1 MTHHVQRIPVPALE
15 LLGADLPDTTDH
27 APVIGLSPALL
38 ADYSKHDRTLTTSAC
53 SSSSERRPRPLRLP
67 SSAGACGALALSLHA
82 GRRHD
87 EPLDAQR
94 GFPRSPSQLSQPS
107 RVCVPRRAAQASNA
121 TACHHHLD
129 W

>member
-15 LLGADLPDTTDH
+15 LLGADLPETTDH

-38 ADYSKHDRTLTTSAC
+38 ADYSKHDLDTHDLGVFVLQRAPTATATPAELRRRLWRPSPEPARR
-53 SSSSERRPRPLRLP
+53 SS
-67 SSAGACGALALSLHA
+67 
-82 GRRHD
+82 HD

-94 GFPRSPSQLSQPS
+94 GFPRSPSQLSQPA